1 MGKIQDSISQAKELL
16 KGVVTA
22 DNTDAIAKISTALD
36 EISTQGE
43 SIEKENVSLK
53 DKIVDMVKGNLST
66 DKPPKDET
74 SGETPKSLDDIMIEE
89 ANKIEANRR
98 K

>member
-1 MGKIQDSISQAKELL
+1 MGKLQESISQVKELL

-22 DNTDAIAKISTALD
+22 DNTEAIAQVSKALD
-36 EISTQGE
+36 EVTTQGDTL
-43 SIEKENVSLK
+43 EKENISLK

-66 DKPPKDET
+66 TTPPKDE
-74 SGETPKSLDDIMIEE
+74 SSSEAPKSLDDIMKEE
-89 ANKIEANRR
+89 ADKIIANRR

>member
-1 MGKIQDSISQAKELL
+1 MGKLQDSISQAKELL

-66 DKPPKDET
+66 STPPKDE
-74 SGETPKSLDDIMIEE
+74 SSSEAPKSLDEIMIEE

>member
-1 MGKIQDSISQAKELL
+1 MGKLQDSISQVKELL

-22 DNTDAIAKISTALD
+22 DNTEAIATISKSLD
-36 EISTQGE
+36 DLSTQGE
-43 SIEKENVSLK
+43 SLEKENISLK

-66 DKPPKDET
+66 TTPPKDE
-74 SGETPKSLDDIMIEE
+74 SSSEAPKSLDEIMNEE
-89 ANKIEANRR
+89 ANKIIANRR